1 MHVAYKKLQRK
12 DEQTMEN
19 PAKKKKNDSCL
30 MHYGVLGMKW
40 GVRRARKKVQLINI
54 SHILP
59 KSIIKKITYLKRGN
73 CYVGI

>member
-1 MHVAYKKLQRK
+1 MHVADKKLQRK

-19 PAKKKKNDSCL
+19 PAKNDSCL

-59 KSIIKKITYLKRGN
+59 KSIIKKITYLERSN